1 MILKNDYLSYK
12 DALKLTNLQ
21 SLDERRDVIGM
32 KFAKNCLKNG
42 NFSKLFPLNSQGH
55 AMQVRNPLKYQINKA
70 NTERY
75 KNSSIPY
82 MQRLLNY
89 DHQKRKREMSDL
101 NTELS
106 KSKKMKVDIN
116 YAGELCQ

>member
-1 MILKNDYLSYK
+1 MILGGDYQNYE
-12 DALKLTNLQ
+12 DALRLTKME
-21 SLDERRDVIGM
+21 SLEERRGLISL
-32 KFAKNCLKNG
+32 KFAKNCLKNE
-42 NFSKLFPLNSQGH
+42 NFSKLFPLNNQRH
-55 AMQVRNPLKYQINKA
+55 AMQVRNPLKYQVNKA

-82 MQRLLNY
+82 MQRLLNN

-106 KSKKMKVDIN
+106 KSKKMKIDIS
-116 YAGELCQ
+116 YASELCQ

>member
-1 MILKNDYLSYK
+1 
-12 DALKLTNLQ
+12 
-21 SLDERRDVIGM
+21 
-32 KFAKNCLKNG
+32 
-42 NFSKLFPLNSQGH
+42 
-55 AMQVRNPLKYQINKA
+55 MQVRNPLKYQINKA